1 MRVCKFDIWHIVKH
15 PDSFKSKFEGAKM
28 CGAGFSVTIN
38 GKLYTFEGSVS
49 GLPEETEKRPKLEL
63 AAYRKN
69 PYKQPL

>member
-1 MRVCKFDIWHIVKH
+1 
-15 PDSFKSKFEGAKM
+15 M

-49 GLPEETEKRPKLEL
+49 GLPEETEKCPKLEL

-69 PYKQPL
+69 PYKQPLQYKGQMTAYGSFALVTDSH

>member
-1 MRVCKFDIWHIVKH
+1 
-15 PDSFKSKFEGAKM
+15 M

-49 GLPEETEKRPKLEL
+49 GLPEETEKHPKLEL